1 MPTLALV
8 SGCPHTGDILDSGT
22 AEEWGGWAELM
33 LQISIL
39 RLFYSMV
46 SAAPQPIFDMLQA
59 PAVGGG
65 VSIGWHDVPVIDLD
79 AEESEA
85 FGVDRAAG
93 LLD

>member
-1 MPTLALV
+1 
-8 SGCPHTGDILDSGT
+8 
-22 AEEWGGWAELM
+22 
-33 LQISIL
+33 
-39 RLFYSMV
+39 MV
-46 SAAPQPIFDMLQA
+46 APAPLPIFDMLQA